1 MKGEKKLSSDKKKR
15 SRKKR
20 GAGRV
25 RDRLKFDIDTSE
37 LYPLSRREEA
47 SFYDDD
53 APVTENS
60 DIEISA
66 EEGCE
71 QEDPVS
77 DYSGP
82 EALNPKTLNPEGL
95 KTEDF
100 GTEDYDTEDSGA
112 EDFAEEEFY
121 TEEFDKGHFDGEDP
135 GAENSGTED
144 PGTEDSDTDDY
155 DTEYLDTGYLDTG
168 YYDTEKPGT
177 EEADPDFSDT
187 ERSGTFDTAAAAV
200 PDTPAAADISKRERV
215 SKKFRRFWTRQRA
228 DDFHTVIRT
237 SVVGAFAVVFL
248 MPIVLTITNSL
259 MTKSEINANYGVIF
273 RNRNG
278 VRVFIS
284 NTVNL
289 KFIPDI
295 VSFEQYFKVLIL
307 SPEYLLKF
315 WNSFLYVVP
324 IVVFQLAIASLAAY
338 GFARYRGKVREVI
351 FFAYIIL
358 MLMPYQVTLVPNY
371 LVSKWLN
378 ILDTRWAIWLP
389 GFFSP
394 FAVYM
399 LTKYMRRIPKS
410 IYEAAEIDGAGEWQ
424 IFSKICLPNCRGGIA
439 SIAILLFIDYWNM
452 VEQPLILLS
461 NDQLHP
467 LSVFLSKINSGEISL
482 AFAVAVIYMVLPMMV
497 FLYGEEYLVEG
508 IVYQGGIKE

>member
-1 MKGEKKLSSDKKKR
+1 MPVHKKKR

-20 GAGRV
+20 GAGWV
-25 RDRLKFDIDTSE
+25 KDRLKYDTDPSD
-37 LYPLSRREEA
+37 LYPLKRKEDMFPDSSTDSEDDTDPEPFEDQTYRQGQAENLKAAYPSDDTASAPEKGSVHKRQGSEEKSFAGEADSDDGFENADSLKNADDSDHTDNREPVYSPDFINYKEI
-47 SFYDDD
+47 DDD
-53 APVTENS
+53 AEHGDEAEFTDDADRSLRESADS
-60 DIEISA
+60 DEA
-66 EEGCE
+66 EESDDDDR
-71 QEDPVS
+71 QEDTKKV
-77 DYSGP
+77 
-82 EALNPKTLNPEGL
+82 
-95 KTEDF
+95 
-100 GTEDYDTEDSGA
+100 
-112 EDFAEEEFY
+112 
-121 TEEFDKGHFDGEDP
+121 
-135 GAENSGTED
+135 
-144 PGTEDSDTDDY
+144 
-155 DTEYLDTGYLDTG
+155 
-168 YYDTEKPGT
+168 KPDLST
-177 EEADPDFSDT
+177 
-187 ERSGTFDTAAAAV
+187 R
-200 PDTPAAADISKRERV
+200 
-215 SKKFRRFWTRQRA
+215 FRRFWTRERI
-228 DDFHTVIRT
+228 DDARMVVRT
-237 SVVGAFAVVFL
+237 AVAGSFAVLFL

-273 RNRNG
+273 AKKNG

-324 IVVFQLAIASLAAY
+324 IVVFQLAVASLASY

-351 FFAYIIL
+351 FFSYIIL

-371 LVSKWLN
+371 LVSNWLN
-378 ILDTRWAIWLP
+378 IIDTRWAIWLP

-424 IFSKICLPNCRGGIA
+424 IFTRICLPNCRGGLA